1 MLPVLALM
9 RLFAQP
15 PVSQSY
21 RDDFRRLGRARAHD
35 DIACGQEAQSCE
47 RQA

>member
-21 RDDFRRLGRARAHD
+21 RDDSVASGALARTMASRG
-35 DIACGQEAQSCE
+35 GQAAQSCQ